1 MVWFRCQTVDLRVM
15 DIASVTSKVKSWLYQ
30 DQLLK
35 PEEMVAYRPIK
46 MGGLQL
52 HNVKIK
58 ALSSFIRTFMETAI
72 HPDFHHSLF
81 HSLLYR
87 VHVLGD
93 ESISNPPKLPPY
105 FPTQLFDII
114 RKIKNSTPLNIATM
128 TTSQWYRV
136 ILEDEVTMYEPEDS
150 PREYNLTKAEL
161 ASPNTDWVTSWA
173 RARLR
178 GLGTEGTSFLW
189 KMLHQLLP
197 TEERLARC
205 KLNTTANCKLCPL
218 PVTADQTHC
227 LLDCVSTKEMGDWLL
242 SLIRLHDQNVTPEGL
257 LRLEFQCD
265 DSMEMPLVWIT
276 AQTLLQLWGV
286 RAKGKKVDKYA
297 TRATLENKITLLR
310 ETRYQNEYEAI
321 KDMFDKNM

>member
-1 MVWFRCQTVDLRVM
+1 
-15 DIASVTSKVKSWLYQ
+15 
-30 DQLLK
+30 
-35 PEEMVAYRPIK
+35 
-46 MGGLQL
+46 
-52 HNVKIK
+52 
-58 ALSSFIRTFMETAI
+58 
-72 HPDFHHSLF
+72 
-81 HSLLYR
+81 
-87 VHVLGD
+87 
-93 ESISNPPKLPPY
+93 
-105 FPTQLFDII
+105 
-114 RKIKNSTPLNIATM
+114 M